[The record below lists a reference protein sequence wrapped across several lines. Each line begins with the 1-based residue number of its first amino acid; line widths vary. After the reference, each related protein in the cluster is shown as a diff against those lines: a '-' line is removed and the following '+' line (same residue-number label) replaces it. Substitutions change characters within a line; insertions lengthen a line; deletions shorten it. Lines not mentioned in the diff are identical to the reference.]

1 MYKMRHII
9 IIIIIILLILTFA
22 GCTGS
27 LSLEDTQ
34 RAESEYLV
42 SCPPHIFYCYRKS
55 DLICYRGYR
64 VITVSIS
71 EENPEMIIKCN

>member
-1 MYKMRHII
+1 MCKITRLIN
-9 IIIIIILLILTFA
+9 ILLTVTFA

-27 LSLEDTQ
+27 LSLEDKQ
-34 RAESEYLV
+34 RPESEYLV

-64 VITVSIS
+64 VTTVSSS

>member
-1 MYKMRHII
+1 MCKITRII
-9 IIIIIILLILTFA
+9 NILLTVTVA

-27 LSLEDTQ
+27 LSLEVKQ
-34 RAESEYLV
+34 RPESEYLV

-64 VITVSIS
+64 VMTVSSS

>member
-1 MYKMRHII
+1 MYKIKCII
-9 IIIIIILLILTFA
+9 NILLTLTFA
-22 GCTGS
+22 GFTGS
-27 LSLEDTQ
+27 LTLGENQ

-55 DLICYRGYR
+55 DLICHRGYR
-64 VITVSIS
+64 VITVSSS

>member
-1 MYKMRHII
+1 MKHII
-9 IIIIIILLILTFA
+9 NILLIATVT

-27 LSLEDTQ
+27 LSLEDNQ
-34 RAESEYLV
+34 RAGSEYLV

-55 DLICYRGYR
+55 DLICHSGYR
-64 VITVSIS
+64 IRTVSIS

>member
-1 MYKMRHII
+1 MCKITRLIN
-9 IIIIIILLILTFA
+9 ILLTVTVA

-27 LSLEDTQ
+27 LSLEDKQ
-34 RAESEYLV
+34 RPESEYLV

-64 VITVSIS
+64 VMTVSSS

>member
-1 MYKMRHII
+1 MCKIKRII
-9 IIIIIILLILTFA
+9 NILLTVTVA
-22 GCTGS
+22 GCSGS
-27 LSLEDTQ
+27 LLLEDNQ
-34 RAESEYLV
+34 REGSEYLV

-64 VITVSIS
+64 VMTVSSS

>member
-1 MYKMRHII
+1 MCKITRII
-9 IIIIIILLILTFA
+9 NILLTVTVA

-27 LSLEDTQ
+27 LSLEVKQ
-34 RAESEYLV
+34 RPESEYLV

-55 DLICYRGYR
+55 DVICYRGYR
-64 VITVSIS
+64 VMTVSSS

>member
-1 MYKMRHII
+1 MYKIKRII
-9 IIIIIILLILTFA
+9 NILLTLTFT

-27 LSLEDTQ
+27 LTLGENQ

-64 VITVSIS
+64 VVTVSIS
-71 EENPEMIIKCN
+71 EANPEMIIKCK

>member
-1 MYKMRHII
+1 MCKITRII
-9 IIIIIILLILTFA
+9 NILLTVTVA

-27 LSLEDTQ
+27 LSFEDKQ
-34 RAESEYLV
+34 RPESEYLV

-64 VITVSIS
+64 VMTVSIS

>member
-1 MYKMRHII
+1 MSKMKHII
-9 IIIIIILLILTFA
+9 NIFLISTVT

-27 LSLEDTQ
+27 LSLEDNQ
-34 RAESEYLV
+34 RAKSEYLV

-64 VITVSIS
+64 VMTVSSS
-71 EENPEMIIKCN
+71 EENPEMIIKCK

>member
-1 MYKMRHII
+1 MYKIKCII
-9 IIIIIILLILTFA
+9 NILLTLTFA

-27 LSLEDTQ
+27 LTLGENQ

-55 DLICYRGYR
+55 DLVCHRGYR
-64 VITVSIS
+64 VITVSSS